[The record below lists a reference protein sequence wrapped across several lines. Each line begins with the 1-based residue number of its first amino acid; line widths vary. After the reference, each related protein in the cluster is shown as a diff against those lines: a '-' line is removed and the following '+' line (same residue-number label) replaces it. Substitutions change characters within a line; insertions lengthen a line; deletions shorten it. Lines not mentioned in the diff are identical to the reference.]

1 MTQPMP
7 TLEKFPYWP
16 RALNQQQAAA
26 YLGTS
31 VGTFSSEVKRGVWP
45 APAQILGRY
54 RKVWDRKALDAAF
67 DRLSGLPTGATL
79 EEPGVSKDPG
89 YIRRRLE
96 AAYGDGP
103 DPPPKRKGR
112 RS

>member
-1 MTQPMP
+1 MTQSKP

-67 DRLSGLPTGATL
+67 DRISGLSTGTED
-79 EEPGVSKDPG
+79 EETGYGRDPG
-89 YIRRRLE
+89 YIKRRLE
-96 AAYGDGP
+96 AAYGDDG
-103 DPPPKRKGR
+103 
-112 RS
+112 